1 MILLNE
7 GSKNNKESNEYL
19 IDERILKNS
28 RNRKVKIPKIKPKI
42 TEVLPIE
49 DITGNGYF
57 ELKDNQGYFE
67 ISQIESKDVYSASE
81 GEKEN
86 DMASLSYIYQ
96 AYPHDIKIIPMNF
109 PVNTEVQKSYYL
121 KLISNCKVESYLPHL
136 EDKLRELEHLES
148 HRTNREYYLFIYADT
163 EYDLSDRI
171 HFLSRL
177 FSKSNPLVY
186 LNEDKK
192 VKILNKLY
200 NMNTK
205 TDTQ

>member
-7 GSKNNKESNEYL
+7 GSKNKKENNEYL

-28 RNRKVKIPKIKPKI
+28 KNRKVKIPKIKPKI
-42 TEVLPIE
+42 TEVLPVE

-67 ISQIESKDVYSASE
+67 IAQIESKDVYSASE

-86 DMASLSYIYQ
+86 DIASLSYLYQ
-96 AYPHDIKIIPMNF
+96 AYSHDIKIIPMNF
-109 PVNTEVQKSYYL
+109 PVNTEVQKSYYQ

-148 HRTNREYYLFIYADT
+148 HKTNREYYLFIYADT
-163 EYDLSDRI
+163 EYDLSGRI

-177 FSKSNPLVY
+177 FSRSNPLVY

>member
-7 GSKNNKESNEYL
+7 GNKRNKENNDYL
-19 IDERILKNS
+19 IDERLVKSSKN
-28 RNRKVKIPKIKPKI
+28 NKIKIPKVKPKI

-57 ELKDNQGYFE
+57 ELKNNQGYFE
-67 ISQIESKDVYSASE
+67 IAQIESKDIYAANE
-81 GEKEN
+81 DEKEN
-86 DMASLSYIYQ
+86 DMLSLSYLYQ
-96 AYPHDIKIIPMNF
+96 AYPYDIKIMTMNF
-109 PVNTEVQKSYYL
+109 PVNTETQKNYYQ
-121 KLISNCKVESYLPHL
+121 KLINKCKVESYLPHL
-136 EDKLRELEHLES
+136 EEKLRELENLEIN
-148 HRTNREYYLFIYADT
+148 RTNREYYLFVYADT
-163 EYDLSDRI
+163 EFDLNDRVRV
-171 HFLSRL
+171 LSRL
-177 FSKSNPLVY
+177 LSKSNPLVH